1 MCVWVCVFSLLPDGF
16 HSAGKSP
23 LGWFVVTFS
32 ITVPQCSAASCRPEE
47 AVQDVFTAQRRN
59 TKEQQQRLTPDQPSQ
74 ASSVNRHQRSATT
87 EEKKLK

>member
-1 MCVWVCVFSLLPDGF
+1 MCVCVCVCVLSLLPDGF

-32 ITVPQCSAASCRPEE
+32 VTLPQCSAASCRPEE

-59 TKEQQQRLTPDQPSQ
+59 TKEQQQTDS
-74 ASSVNRHQRSATT
+74 RSAIRSFFCKQAL
-87 EEKKLK
+87 EEKRN